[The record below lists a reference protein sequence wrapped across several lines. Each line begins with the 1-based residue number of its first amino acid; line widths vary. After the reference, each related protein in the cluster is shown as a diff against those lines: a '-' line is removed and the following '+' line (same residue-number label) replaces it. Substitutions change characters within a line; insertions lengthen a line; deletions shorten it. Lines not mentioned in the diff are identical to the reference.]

1 MLSCLFLVSLETF
14 TGLGFELKRQKH
26 THTHTQRNFL
36 STYFIPYH
44 TIHPSYRFIFFLL
57 IFFRCVLLCVSL
69 VTTCLVQFLIIVD
82 SFYTIFDWDIRM
94 RIVSILFDL
103 IFAYFLTCFQNKV
116 LSCLIRRQSF
126 VFSYLPANQPASHPS
141 IQLTQIKLTIW
152 LRAKKLPRSESSSSS
167 AIPYSHHLF
176 HGIFNCVWLC
186 VCVLQKF

>member
-1 MLSCLFLVSLETF
+1 MSVSLFYFYFYFFDFIPSNNVIMLIPCFSWDFYGIRIWVET
-14 TGLGFELKRQKH
+14 TK
-26 THTHTQRNFL
+26 THTHSHSEKL
-36 STYFIPYH
+36 SFYLFYSIPYH
-44 TIHPSYRFIFFLL
+44 TSIVSYRFIFFLL

-126 VFSYLPANQPASHPS
+126 VFSYLPANQPASQPA
-141 IQLTQIKLTIW
+141 IQ
-152 LRAKKLPRSESSSSS
+152 ASSL
-167 AIPYSHHLF
+167 H
-176 HGIFNCVWLC
+176 
-186 VCVLQKF
+186 K